1 MKVICGLGNPGPE
14 YEATRHNVGWW
25 VLEALRRAWG
35 FPPFETKGIARFTDG
50 ERVAL
55 AAPAAPEPPDASER
69 PVAAG
74 APAAPAAAE
83 PPVASEPP
91 VATDAPQAPGASAAP
106 GEAIVL
112 VEPLTYM
119 NRSGTALAP
128 LARLAG
134 FDVARDLLVIVDD
147 VNLAVGRTRLRPA
160 GSAGGHNGL
169 ASVEAA
175 LGTRDYARLRV
186 GVGGKPPGESLSDWV
201 LAPMPPEDEETVLG
215 LLPALVTCVEAWLDQ
230 GAEAAMQRCNR

>member
-25 VLEALRRAWG
+25 VVEALRRAWA
-35 FPPFETKGIARFTDG
+35 FPAFQARGVARFSDG
-50 ERVAL
+50 E
-55 AAPAAPEPPDASER
+55 PPGR
-69 PVAAG
+69 
-74 APAAPAAAE
+74 
-83 PPVASEPP
+83 
-91 VATDAPQAPGASAAP
+91 P
-106 GEAIVL
+106 GEPVVL

-119 NRSGTALAP
+119 NRSGTAVAP
-128 LARLAG
+128 LARLSG
-134 FDVARDLLVIVDD
+134 FEVGRDLLVVVDD

-175 LGTRDYARLRV
+175 LGTRAYARLRV

-201 LAPMPPEDEETVLG
+201 LSPLPAEDEDTVLG
-215 LLPALVTCVEAWLDQ
+215 LLPELVTCVEAWLDQ